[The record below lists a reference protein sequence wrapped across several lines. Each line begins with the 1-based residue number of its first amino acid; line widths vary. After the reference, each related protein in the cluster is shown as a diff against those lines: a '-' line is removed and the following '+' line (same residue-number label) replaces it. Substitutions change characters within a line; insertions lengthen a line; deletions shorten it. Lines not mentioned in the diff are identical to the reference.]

1 MRWPEGQE
9 SGSDLHVEVSNLHDS
24 EGAPTAGQTHSPF
37 TPRRSPRARAVGLL
51 ATVLLAALVL
61 ASIPGLRQAALS
73 LIGWPSGS
81 HAPTAT
87 RVPNDTLFYL
97 LPNPPG
103 VDVSLDGK
111 RLASL
116 PLPGSGHPLRLTPG
130 THTLQ
135 WTSQHFP
142 FQPLTCRISVPQ
154 TATDTCP
161 IVTSKFLPNAIA
173 DEPGAIIGMHPSM
186 GALATADQN
195 SLLLAI
201 QAALAA
207 QRSTTTI
214 RPGERH
220 AIPSPSSNDPTK
232 QVAIDDQPVQATLTF
247 TYLSNAGYPE
257 PCILA
262 QPAIPCRF
270 PGQDCTQI
278 CTVTQPPPA
287 LAGASS
293 DQTWIGAVVIH
304 ASWDYS
310 LPHGPSIAS
319 QVGEAFGLQLAT
331 LRIAY
336 AGGQWQV
343 SAIIGNVPGFDL
355 ASDPVCDPARYLLS
369 QNNVW
374 AFAVDNPP
382 PGARM
387 AFVPAPNPAD
397 GCAAVFLGHNAPN
410 EDPAMFL
417 QRFGVLRAVNAAAAN
432 PEANLPMA
440 DGYEQSLARQLL
452 APLRG

>member
-9 SGSDLHVEVSNLHDS
+9 QGDDLHVEVSNLHDS
-24 EGAPTAGQTHSPF
+24 EGAPDAGQTHSPF

-51 ATVLLAALVL
+51 ATALLAALVL
-61 ASIPGLRQAALS
+61 ASIPGLRQAALGV
-73 LIGWPSGS
+73 IGWPTGS

-87 RVPNDTLFYL
+87 RVPAGSLFYL

-116 PLPGSGHPLRLTPG
+116 PLPGSGYPLHLTPG
-130 THTLQ
+130 THTLR

-142 FQPLTCRISVPQ
+142 LLPLMCRISVPQ

-161 IVTSKFLPNAIA
+161 IVDGKFIPNTLAG
-173 DEPGAIIGMHPSM
+173 EPGAIIGMHASI
-186 GALATADQN
+186 GALATADQQALN
-195 SLLLAI
+195 LAI

-207 QRSTTTI
+207 QRSTTTVGK
-214 RPGERH
+214 GERY
-220 AIPSPSSNDPTK
+220 ALYDTESPTAH
-232 QVAIDDQPVQATLTF
+232 VVTTDQPVQATLTF
-247 TYLSNAGYPE
+247 DYFSDAGYLE
-257 PCILA
+257 PCILG

-310 LPHGPSIAS
+310 LPHGPSIAR
-319 QVGEAFGLQLAT
+319 QVGEALGLQLAA

-343 SAIIGNVPGFDL
+343 SAIIGNIPGFDL

-374 AFAVDNPP
+374 AFAVYNPP

-397 GCAAVFLGHNAPN
+397 GCAAVFLGHNAPS
-410 EDPAMFL
+410 EEPAMFF
-417 QRFGVLRAVNAAAAN
+417 QRFGVLRAVNGAAAN
-432 PEANLPMA
+432 PVANLPMA
-440 DGYEQSLARQLL
+440 DAYEQSLARQLL